1 MAKAPLPLITVIY
14 DIVKSK
20 GAIKDREL
28 YDLVSSSIPG
38 VSFSQIEEA
47 LLKLEVMGKI
57 VASSSGK
64 KGELLIEISG
74 ERRYLAPD
82 EE

>member
-1 MAKAPLPLITVIY
+1 MAKSLPLITVVY
-14 DIVKSK
+14 EIVKSK
-20 GAIKDREL
+20 RTINDREL
-28 YDLVSSSIPG
+28 YDLVSSNLPG

-57 VASSSGK
+57 VTSSGGK

>member
-1 MAKAPLPLITVIY
+1 MAKVLPLITVIY
-14 DIVKSK
+14 DIVKNK
-20 GAIKDREL
+20 GTINDREL
-28 YDLVSSSIPG
+28 YDLVSSKIPG

>member
-1 MAKAPLPLITVIY
+1 MSKPLPLVTVIY
-14 DIVKSK
+14 DIVRSR
-20 GAIKDREL
+20 GVINDREL
-28 YDLVSSSIPG
+28 YDLVSSKLPG

-57 VASSSGK
+57 ITSSSGK
-64 KGELLIEISG
+64 KGELLIEVSE
-74 ERRYLAPD
+74 ERKYLTPD

>member
-1 MAKAPLPLITVIY
+1 MSRNLPIITVVY

-20 GAIKDREL
+20 KVIADRDL
-28 YDLVSSSIPG
+28 YELVSSKIPG

-47 LLKLEVMGKI
+47 LLKLEVMGK
-57 VASSSGK
+57 VATSSSSK
-64 KGELLIEISG
+64 KGEFLVEVAE
-74 ERRYLAPD
+74 ERKYLAPD